1 MRNPLERLVSA
12 YRDKIATLIP
22 SYEQWRNPIRKKYNI
37 SKVDFETYLQW
48 VVDTPNKKLNE
59 HFAPMIELM
68 QPCRVR
74 YNFYGNFKTLSND
87 MKIITDKLNVP
98 NEYFH
103 DGSRMHYMS
112 TNITS
117 ALVEEYYS
125 TVSSKVKKALYKD
138 FRKELDFYFHL
149 FPEERER
156 SIKLLNIL
164 TPTL

>member
-1 MRNPLERLVSA
+1 M
-12 YRDKIATLIP
+12 
-22 SYEQWRNPIRKKYNI
+22 
-37 SKVDFETYLQW
+37 
-48 VVDTPNKKLNE
+48 DTPNKELNE

-87 MKIITDKLNVP
+87 MKMITDKLNVS

-103 DGSRMHYMS
+103 EGRKDYTS
-112 TNITS
+112 TNVTS

-138 FRKELDFYFHL
+138 FYKELDFYFHL

-156 SIKLLNIL
+156 SIKLLN
-164 TPTL
+164 T

>member
-1 MRNPLERLVSA
+1 M
-12 YRDKIATLIP
+12 
-22 SYEQWRNPIRKKYNI
+22 
-37 SKVDFETYLQW
+37 YLW
-48 VVDTPNKKLNE
+48 WIVDTPNKKLNE

-87 MKIITDKLNVP
+87 MKVITDKLNMP

-103 DGSRMHYMS
+103 DGSQMHYTS
-112 TNITS
+112 TNVTS
-117 ALVEEYYS
+117 ALVEQYYS

-138 FRKELDFYFHL
+138 FHKELDFYFHL

-156 SIKLLNIL
+156 SIKLLNN
-164 TPTL
+164 TNT